1 MGEQA
6 YTILRTAA
14 LIGALAVSSL
24 CLAQRTASIVGNK
37 VVYFPPVGQAQ
48 PIAEAPLPIPDD
60 PVAVTS
66 GLTYTGQ
73 VPQHSQYVQLDD
85 RERILFFIVDGDVF
99 DRDGYLIARR
109 SQEVQTTQPHP
120 FLDGRV
126 KDGRGE
132 VVVAPVPGRCGA
144 WYIVHS
150 RMPTSQAPHI
160 LGFSVLDLDQRNQLF
175 PTDQDRHGKI
185 LDWDDFFAQG
195 YDGYMDNF
203 NLNPFVTTSAGLIP
217 DDPNVRNGPVKLKSL
232 YVAATGRTFLLVSTG
247 FALAKYEM
255 KNDGIQFLGWDPII
269 RSAQLTETYQTA
281 KGELEAFLDGST
293 LVVAL
298 TYDMLSIS
306 NLPPVPFARKAPFI
320 YITNLNLTTTNLAQV
335 GQPVIIAEDE
345 VPVDGP
351 PVSQDALGRPINQPG
366 IGGLEFSANG
376 QFVYWLKS
384 YPGPLNDYLGCWDR
398 LNNQPFPF
406 GGLPLLPF
414 LDSKLELHGDT
425 SGVDALY
432 VSGTKTDGTHVL
444 GALLDPNAPLVTAW
458 SNEAFT
464 TSSNSLCVDE
474 SLNAPSGPAQDPY
487 HLLDKQGLNDQT
499 VPLLNERICCDTK
512 HRITG
517 FTDYTVE
524 VGAHV
529 WTATDNPFYDLAEVR
544 ISGELRIPTGANV
557 VANDITFRFGP
568 DAVLVIE
575 RGAKFTSDGC
585 TFTSGCEEP
594 WAGIRVEGYT
604 SNPVQTQTGTPLNH
618 RQGWLLMD
626 GSTVENARVGI
637 WCTREETTGL
647 AHTHYYGGVARV
659 QNSTLRNCTYGVRV
673 ENYTRRNGALEL
685 DNLSRFTNCE
695 FSTTST
701 FPNGLYDQPRVHATV
716 TNVRGITFTNCR
728 FLNTDPG
735 LFQDTRRGRGI
746 QAFNAGFKV
755 LGNDDPNTARFEN
768 LSIGVVAF
776 CWPLRPYTVDRMH
789 FVDNMWGVYDVTSI
803 ASRITRNTF
812 QVPDWDNFVRPPTGL
827 YVHQSTGYLVE
838 ENTFNGYNRGSS
850 FGIYFYGPQQAENR
864 IYNNSFSNLM
874 AGTMVSGR
882 HKGNDPPYERQGL
895 QILCG
900 DYEENSFD
908 FALGSYTYIREDQGD
923 IDPVNPEESQLAG
936 NRWLDEAD
944 LSSTFDIWID
954 PEQYDGSGENPS
966 PFFDYKRHDVA
977 ICDPLNTSPFFSDQ
991 LQPWAT
997 EFIKEVACDGGN
1009 LVPPPG
1015 PGTVLSRFSTTA
1027 AELKSAVNYFT
1038 GTVNDGGENL
1048 DIIEA
1053 IGENH
1058 PPLASHVLRDYLLA
1072 RTPLHDDVMI
1082 AMVQRSTPMDAW
1094 HVTQV
1099 LLANCKL
1106 SSKVWGIAKN
1116 VAYLSPYQI
1125 HLIET
1130 AVDGSQVMQ
1139 LLKREVAQKSS
1150 EKAKLQTH
1158 VLHDL
1163 LTDSTTANKYS
1174 TVLGLLAPNAD
1185 LGDQF
1190 YLANL
1195 NLMVGETQL
1204 LDEWLDSMEVKSAE
1218 KVSVL
1223 RELLQMREA
1232 ELATW
1237 PDLPATYA
1245 NALQVNYDEAQPGSS
1260 LAAAIGYHLEFFEE
1274 LPPIQIPDPT
1284 KARHA
1289 ARTYSNASSSGA
1301 SQLEL
1306 FPNPTSGK
1314 SYLVLPSEA
1323 QTDLRVV
1330 ISDALGR
1337 VAKEISMT
1345 KGARMLELDLSALAD
1360 GFYTCEVLDGDI
1372 AHSSLQVVVNK

>member
-1 MGEQA
+1 M
-6 YTILRTAA
+6 
-14 LIGALAVSSL
+14 
-24 CLAQRTASIVGNK
+24 
-37 VVYFPPVGQAQ
+37 
-48 PIAEAPLPIPDD
+48 
-60 PVAVTS
+60 
-66 GLTYTGQ
+66 
-73 VPQHSQYVQLDD
+73 
-85 RERILFFIVDGDVF
+85 
-99 DRDGYLIARR
+99 
-109 SQEVQTTQPHP
+109 
-120 FLDGRV
+120 
-126 KDGRGE
+126 
-132 VVVAPVPGRCGA
+132 
-144 WYIVHS
+144 
-150 RMPTSQAPHI
+150 
-160 LGFSVLDLDQRNQLF
+160 
-175 PTDQDRHGKI
+175 
-185 LDWDDFFAQG
+185 
-195 YDGYMDNF
+195 
-203 NLNPFVTTSAGLIP
+203 
-217 DDPNVRNGPVKLKSL
+217 
-232 YVAATGRTFLLVSTG
+232 
-247 FALAKYEM
+247 
-255 KNDGIQFLGWDPII
+255 DGIDF
-269 RSAQLTETYQTA
+269 T
-281 KGELEAFLDGST
+281 
-293 LVVAL
+293 
-298 TYDMLSIS
+298 
-306 NLPPVPFARKAPFI
+306 
-320 YITNLNLTTTNLAQV
+320 
-335 GQPVIIAEDE
+335 
-345 VPVDGP
+345 
-351 PVSQDALGRPINQPG
+351 
-366 IGGLEFSANG
+366 
-376 QFVYWLKS
+376 
-384 YPGPLNDYLGCWDR
+384 
-398 LNNQPFPF
+398 
-406 GGLPLLPF
+406 PF
-414 LDSKLELHGDT
+414 LDSKLERHGGAD
-425 SGVDALY
+425 GNDALY
-432 VSGTKTDGTHVL
+432 VSGTKADGTHIL
-444 GALLDPNAPLVTAW
+444 GALPNTNFPTPQLWVENAFVT
-458 SNEAFT
+458 T
-464 TSSNSLCVDE
+464 SNSLCTDATL
-474 SLNAPSGPAQDPY
+474 SHPDNSAQDPY

-499 VPLLNERICCDTK
+499 LPMLDERICCDTK

-529 WTATDNPFYDLAEVR
+529 WSAADNPFYDLPEVR
-544 ISGELRIPTGANV
+544 INGVFRIPTGAIV
-557 VANDITFRFGP
+557 AANDITFSFAP
-568 DAVLVIE
+568 DAVMIIE

-604 SNPVQTQTGTPLNH
+604 SNPVQTQTGTPTNH

-637 WCTREETTGL
+637 WCTREEPSGI
-647 AHTHYYGGVARV
+647 AHTHYFGGVARV
-659 QNSTLRNCTYGVRV
+659 QNSTIRNCTYGVRV
-673 ENYTRRNGALEL
+673 ENYTRRNGPVEL

-695 FSTTST
+695 FITTST
-701 FPNGLYDQPRVHATV
+701 FPNGLYDQPRVHATL
-716 TNVRGITFTNCR
+716 TNVRGISFTNCR
-728 FLNTDPG
+728 FLNTDPE

-768 LSIGVVAF
+768 LSIGVAAF
-776 CWPLRPYTVDRMH
+776 CWPLRPYTVDRIH

-838 ENTFNGYNRGSS
+838 ENSFNGYNRGSS

-864 IYNNSFSNLM
+864 IYNNTFSNLM
-874 AGTMVSGR
+874 AGTMVAGR

-900 DYEENSFD
+900 DYDENSFD

-923 IDPVNPEESQLAG
+923 IDPVNPEGSQLAG

-1009 LVPPPG
+1009 LVAPPG

-1027 AELKSAVNYFT
+1027 AELKSAVNFFT

-1053 IGENH
+1053 IVENH

-1082 AMVQRSTPMDAW
+1082 AMLQRSTPMDAW

-1099 LLANCKL
+1099 LLGNCKL
-1106 SSKVWGIAKN
+1106 STKVWGIAKN
-1116 VAYLSPYQI
+1116 VAYLSPYQVN
-1125 HLIET
+1125 LIET
-1130 AVDGSQVMQ
+1130 AEDGSQVMQ

-1158 VLHDL
+1158 VLHEL

-1174 TVLGLLAPNAD
+1174 TLLGLLAPNAD

-1195 NLMVGETQL
+1195 HLMVGETQL

-1223 RELLQMREA
+1223 RGLLDIREA

-1237 PDLPATYA
+1237 PNVPAAYA
-1245 NALQVNYDEAQPGSS
+1245 NALQLNYDEGQPGSS
-1260 LAAAIGYHLEFFEE
+1260 LAAAIGYHLEFFDE

-1284 KARHA
+1284 KARHVPRA
-1289 ARTYSNASSSGA
+1289 HNSA
-1301 SQLEL
+1301 SQTSDKQLAM

-1314 SYLVLPSEA
+1314 SYLVLPLEA
-1323 QTDLRVV
+1323 QADLRVV
-1330 ISDALGR
+1330 LRDALGR
-1337 VAKEISMT
+1337 VAQELQMA
-1345 KGARMLELDLSALAD
+1345 KGLRMLELDLSALAN
-1360 GFYTCEVLDGDI
+1360 GFYSCEVLEGNI
-1372 AHSSLQVVVNK
+1372 PLGSLQVVVKR

>member
-1 MGEQA
+1 
-6 YTILRTAA
+6 
-14 LIGALAVSSL
+14 
-24 CLAQRTASIVGNK
+24 
-37 VVYFPPVGQAQ
+37 
-48 PIAEAPLPIPDD
+48 
-60 PVAVTS
+60 
-66 GLTYTGQ
+66 
-73 VPQHSQYVQLDD
+73 
-85 RERILFFIVDGDVF
+85 
-99 DRDGYLIARR
+99 
-109 SQEVQTTQPHP
+109 
-120 FLDGRV
+120 
-126 KDGRGE
+126 
-132 VVVAPVPGRCGA
+132 
-144 WYIVHS
+144 
-150 RMPTSQAPHI
+150 
-160 LGFSVLDLDQRNQLF
+160 
-175 PTDQDRHGKI
+175 
-185 LDWDDFFAQG
+185 
-195 YDGYMDNF
+195 
-203 NLNPFVTTSAGLIP
+203 
-217 DDPNVRNGPVKLKSL
+217 
-232 YVAATGRTFLLVSTG
+232 
-247 FALAKYEM
+247 
-255 KNDGIQFLGWDPII
+255 
-269 RSAQLTETYQTA
+269 
-281 KGELEAFLDGST
+281 
-293 LVVAL
+293 
-298 TYDMLSIS
+298 
-306 NLPPVPFARKAPFI
+306 
-320 YITNLNLTTTNLAQV
+320 
-335 GQPVIIAEDE
+335 
-345 VPVDGP
+345 
-351 PVSQDALGRPINQPG
+351 
-366 IGGLEFSANG
+366 
-376 QFVYWLKS
+376 
-384 YPGPLNDYLGCWDR
+384 
-398 LNNQPFPF
+398 
-406 GGLPLLPF
+406 
-414 LDSKLELHGDT
+414 
-425 SGVDALY
+425 
-432 VSGTKTDGTHVL
+432 
-444 GALLDPNAPLVTAW
+444 
-458 SNEAFT
+458 
-464 TSSNSLCVDE
+464 
-474 SLNAPSGPAQDPY
+474 
-487 HLLDKQGLNDQT
+487 
-499 VPLLNERICCDTK
+499 
-512 HRITG
+512 
-517 FTDYTVE
+517 
-524 VGAHV
+524 
-529 WTATDNPFYDLAEVR
+529 
-544 ISGELRIPTGANV
+544 
-557 VANDITFRFGP
+557 
-568 DAVLVIE
+568 
-575 RGAKFTSDGC
+575 
-585 TFTSGCEEP
+585 
-594 WAGIRVEGYT
+594 
-604 SNPVQTQTGTPLNH
+604 
-618 RQGWLLMD
+618 
-626 GSTVENARVGI
+626 
-637 WCTREETTGL
+637 
-647 AHTHYYGGVARV
+647 
-659 QNSTLRNCTYGVRV
+659 
-673 ENYTRRNGALEL
+673 
-685 DNLSRFTNCE
+685 
-695 FSTTST
+695 
-701 FPNGLYDQPRVHATV
+701 
-716 TNVRGITFTNCR
+716 
-728 FLNTDPG
+728 
-735 LFQDTRRGRGI
+735 
-746 QAFNAGFKV
+746 
-755 LGNDDPNTARFEN
+755 
-768 LSIGVVAF
+768 
-776 CWPLRPYTVDRMH
+776 MH